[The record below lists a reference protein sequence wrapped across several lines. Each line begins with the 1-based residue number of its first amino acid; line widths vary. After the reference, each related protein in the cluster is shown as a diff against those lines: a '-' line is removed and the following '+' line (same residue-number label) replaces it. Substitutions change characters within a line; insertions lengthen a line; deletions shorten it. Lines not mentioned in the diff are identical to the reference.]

1 MEQLPQISADSQ
13 IFVLTGAGISKES
26 GIETFRDSD
35 GLWNNHRIEDV
46 ASPEGFYRNP
56 TLVYD
61 FYNKRRKE
69 LNSGIQP
76 NRAHILLHELE

>member
-1 MEQLPQISADSQ
+1 MDYGIIIELKMLPVLKDS
-13 IFVLTGAGISKES
+13 
-26 GIETFRDSD
+26 IET
-35 GLWNNHRIEDV
+35 
-46 ASPEGFYRNP
+46 

-76 NRAHILLHELE
+76 NRAHILLHELEKNIKFI